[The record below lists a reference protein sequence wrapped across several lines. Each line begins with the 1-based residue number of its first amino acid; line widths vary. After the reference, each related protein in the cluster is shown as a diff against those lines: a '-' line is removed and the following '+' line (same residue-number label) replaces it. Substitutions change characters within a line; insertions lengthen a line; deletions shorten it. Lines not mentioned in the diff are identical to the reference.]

1 MFQGVSRWLSNSVHL
16 CVDVSIGQCTRYN
29 FSKKIAQ
36 IFPHMCHAFC
46 LQDFLLNMNVKN
58 KKKKRVIMRAQTV
71 VLPTSVSVMK
81 VSTDSI
87 SVKELNQIQKL
98 L

>member
-46 LQDFLLNMNVKN
+46 LRDFLLNMNVK
-58 KKKKRVIMRAQTV
+58 KKKKKGYYESSNSGFANECQCDE
-71 VLPTSVSVMK
+71 SV
-81 VSTDSI
+81 
-87 SVKELNQIQKL
+87 N
-98 L
+98 

>member
-46 LQDFLLNMNVKN
+46 LRDFLLNMNVK

-71 VLPTSVSVMK
+71 VLLLSVSVMK

>member
-1 MFQGVSRWLSNSVHL
+1 
-16 CVDVSIGQCTRYN
+16 
-29 FSKKIAQ
+29 
-36 IFPHMCHAFC
+36 
-46 LQDFLLNMNVKN
+46 
-58 KKKKRVIMRAQTV
+58 MRAQTV
-71 VLPTSVSVMK
+71 VLQTSVSAMK